1 MSILLNKDTTILVQG
16 ITGSEGLFH
25 TEQMLKYNAKVLC
38 GVTPGK
44 GGESVTEQNLP
55 VFNSI
60 EQAKEK
66 FDINAT
72 AIFVPPRFAASAIM
86 EAIEQDIKLIVCIS
100 EGIPVRDMVKVK
112 NMLDKSSSTLIGP
125 NCPGIITAEESK
137 IGITPGFIC
146 KKGSIGIV
154 SRSGTLTYEAI
165 DQVVNVGLGL
175 TTAVG
180 IGGDS
185 VIGSSMIDILKHFNN
200 DSETQGVVMI
210 GEIGGNM
217 ENEAAKWIKDNME
230 KPVVSFIAGQ
240 TAPKGKRMG
249 HAGAI
254 ISEGSETAEAKIKIL
269 KECGVTISNTVSEIG
284 NTMKKIMGEI

>member
-25 TEQMLKYNAKVLC
+25 TEQMLNYNAKVLC

-44 GGESVTEQNLP
+44 RGESVTEQNLP

-60 EQAKEK
+60 QEAKEK
-66 FDINAT
+66 IEINAT
-72 AIFVPPRFAASAIM
+72 AIFVPPRFAANAIM
-86 EAIEQDIKLIVCIS
+86 EAIEQDIELIVCIS

>member
-1 MSILLNKDTTILVQG
+1 MSILLNKNTTILVQG

-72 AIFVPPRFAASAIM
+72 AIFVPPKFAASAIM
-86 EAIEQDIKLIVCIS
+86 EAIEQDIELIVCIS
-100 EGIPVRDMVKVK
+100 EGIPVRDMITVK

-180 IGGDS
+180 IGGDP
-185 VIGSSMIDILKHFNN
+185 VIGSSMIDILKHFNDDN
-200 DSETQGVVMI
+200 ETQGVVMI

-217 ENEAAKWIKDNME
+217 ENEAGEWIKDNME

-269 KECGVTISNTVSEIG
+269 KECGVTISNTVSELG
-284 NTMKKIMGEI
+284 NTMKKIMGGI

>member
-25 TEQMLKYNAKVLC
+25 TEQMLQYNAKVLC

-72 AIFVPPRFAASAIM
+72 AIFVPPKFAASAIM
-86 EAIEQDIKLIVCIS
+86 EAIEQDIELIVCIS

-180 IGGDS
+180 IGGDP
-185 VIGSSMIDILKHFNN
+185 VIGSSMIDILKHFNDDN
-200 DSETQGVVMI
+200 ETQGVVMI

-217 ENEAAKWIKDNME
+217 ENEAAEWIKDNME

-284 NTMKKIMGEI
+284 NTIKKIMGEI

>member
-1 MSILLNKDTTILVQG
+1 MSILLNKDTTIIVQG

-25 TEQMLKYNAKVLC
+25 TEQMLQYNAKVLC

-72 AIFVPPRFAASAIM
+72 AIFVPPKFAASAIM
-86 EAIEQDIKLIVCIS
+86 EAIEQDIELIVCIS
-100 EGIPVRDMVKVK
+100 EGIPVRDMITVK

-180 IGGDS
+180 IGGDP
-185 VIGSSMIDILKHFNN
+185 VIGSSMIDILKHFNDDN
-200 DSETQGVVMI
+200 ETQGVVMI

-217 ENEAAKWIKDNME
+217 ENEAGEWIKDNME

>member
-60 EQAKEK
+60 QEAKEK

-72 AIFVPPRFAASAIM
+72 AIFVPPRFAANAIM
-86 EAIEQDIKLIVCIS
+86 EAIEENIKLIVCIS

-185 VIGSSMIDILKHFNN
+185 VIGSSMIDILKHFN
-200 DSETQGVVMI
+200 DDDETQGVVMI

-230 KPVVSFIAGQ
+230 KPVASFIAGQ

-269 KECGVTISNTVSEIG
+269 KECGVAISNTVSEIG

>member
-25 TEQMLKYNAKVLC
+25 TEQMLQYNAKVLC

-72 AIFVPPRFAASAIM
+72 AIFVPPKFAASAIM
-86 EAIEQDIKLIVCIS
+86 EAIEQDIELIVCIS
-100 EGIPVRDMVKVK
+100 EGIPVRDMITVK

-180 IGGDS
+180 IGGDP
-185 VIGSSMIDILKHFNN
+185 VIGSSMIDILKHFNDDN
-200 DSETQGVVMI
+200 ETQGVVMI

-217 ENEAAKWIKDNME
+217 ENEAGKWIKDNME

-269 KECGVTISNTVSEIG
+269 KECGVTISKTVSEIG
-284 NTMKKIMGEI
+284 NTMKKIMG

>member
-1 MSILLNKDTTILVQG
+1 MSILLNKNTTILVQG

-60 EQAKEK
+60 EEAKEK

-72 AIFVPPRFAASAIM
+72 AIFVPPKFAASAIM
-86 EAIEQDIKLIVCIS
+86 EAIEQDIELIVCIS

-112 NMLDKSSSTLIGP
+112 NMLDKSSSILIGP

-217 ENEAAKWIKDNME
+217 ENEAGKWIKNNMQ

>member
-25 TEQMLKYNAKVLC
+25 TEQMLNYNAKVLC

-44 GGESVTEQNLP
+44 RGESVTEQNLP

-60 EQAKEK
+60 QEAKEK
-66 FDINAT
+66 FEINAT
-72 AIFVPPRFAASAIM
+72 AIFVPPRFAANAIM
-86 EAIEQDIKLIVCIS
+86 EAIEQDIELIVCIS

-254 ISEGSETAEAKIKIL
+254 ISEGSETAEAKIEIL

>member
-1 MSILLNKDTTILVQG
+1 MW
-16 ITGSEGLFH
+16 
-25 TEQMLKYNAKVLC
+25 
-38 GVTPGK
+38 VTPGK
-44 GGESVTEQNLP
+44 GGQVVTNNQLP

-60 EQAKEK
+60 KDAKK
-66 FDINAT
+66 QFDIHAT
-72 AIFVPPRFAASAIM
+72 TIFVPPKFAADAII
-86 EAIEQDIKLIVCIS
+86 EAIEENIKLIVCIS
-100 EGIPVRDMVKVK
+100 EGIPVRDMIEVK
-112 NMLDKSSSTLIGP
+112 NMLNKSSSILIGP

-146 KKGSIGIV
+146 KKGSIGIL

-165 DQVVNVGLGL
+165 DQVVNIGLGL

-185 VIGSSMIDILKHFNN
+185 VIGSSMIDILKHF
-200 DSETQGVVMI
+200 DADEETKGIVMI

-217 ENEAAKWIKDNME
+217 ENEAAKWIKDNMN

-254 ISEGSETAEAKIKIL
+254 ISEGSETAEAKINIL

-284 NTMKKIMGEI
+284 STMKRIIG

>member
-25 TEQMLKYNAKVLC
+25 TEQMLQYNAKVLC

-72 AIFVPPRFAASAIM
+72 AIFVPPKFAASAIM
-86 EAIEQDIKLIVCIS
+86 EAIEQDIELIVCIS
-100 EGIPVRDMVKVK
+100 EGIPVRDMITVK

-180 IGGDS
+180 IGGDP
-185 VIGSSMIDILKHFNN
+185 VIGSSMIDILKHFNDDN
-200 DSETQGVVMI
+200 ETQGVVMI

-217 ENEAAKWIKDNME
+217 ENEAGEWIKDSME